1 VPTVFDTIAAV
12 RRLEDAG
19 LSREAAE
26 AIAAGNL
33 EAVDAARDAAFSDR
47 GALATKADL
56 APLATK
62 ADLAAL
68 ATKAEIATLATRAD
82 LSEFEARI
90 TWRIVGLFIASNAL
104 LVAAVK
110 LIP

>member
-1 VPTVFDTIAAV
+1 MPAAFDTIAAV

-26 AIAAGNL
+26 AITAGDL
-33 EAVDAARDAAFSDR
+33 EASGAGHDA
-47 GALATKADL
+47 
-56 APLATK
+56 LATK

-68 ATKAEIATLATRAD
+68 RAD
-82 LSEFEARI
+82 LAPLETRM
-90 TWRIVGLFIASNAL
+90 TWRIVGFVIAANAV
-104 LVAAVK
+104 LVVAVQ

>member
-1 VPTVFDTIAAV
+1 MAAAFDTLAAV

-26 AIAAGNL
+26 AITAGDL
-33 EAVDAARDAAFSDR
+33 EASGAGHDA
-47 GALATKADL
+47 
-56 APLATK
+56 LATK

-68 ATKAEIATLATRAD
+68 EGRM
-82 LSEFEARI
+82 
-90 TWRIVGLFIASNAL
+90 TWRIVGPAIAANAL

-110 LIP
+110 LLP

>member
-1 VPTVFDTIAAV
+1 MYAVFDTIAAV

-26 AIAAGNL
+26 AITSGDL
-33 EAVDAARDAAFSDR
+33 EASGAGHD
-47 GALATKADL
+47 ALATKADIGI
-56 APLATK
+56 
-62 ADLAAL
+62 L
-68 ATKAEIATLATRAD
+68 ATKAELAA
-82 LSEFEARI
+82 LEARM
-90 TWRIVGLFIASNAL
+90 TWRIVGLVIAANAL

>member
-1 VPTVFDTIAAV
+1 MSIAFDTIAAV

-19 LSREAAE
+19 LSRDAAE
-26 AIAAGNL
+26 AITVGDL
-33 EAVDAARDAAFSDR
+33 EASGAGHD
-47 GALATKADL
+47 ALATKADL

-62 ADLAAL
+62 AELAAL
-68 ATKAEIATLATRAD
+68 
-82 LSEFEARI
+82 EARM
-90 TWRIVGLFIASNAL
+90 TWRIVGLVIAANAL

>member
-1 VPTVFDTIAAV
+1 MPAAFDSVAAV

-26 AIAAGNL
+26 AITAGDL
-33 EAVDAARDAAFSDR
+33 EASKAGHDA
-47 GALATKADL
+47 
-56 APLATK
+56 PATK

-68 ATKAEIATLATRAD
+68 RAD
-82 LSEFEARI
+82 LAALETRM
-90 TWRIVGLFIASNAL
+90 TWRIVGFVIAANSV

-110 LIP
+110 LMP

>member
-1 VPTVFDTIAAV
+1 MPAAFDTIAAV

-26 AIAAGNL
+26 AITAGDL
-33 EAVDAARDAAFSDR
+33 EASGAGHD
-47 GALATKADL
+47 ALATKADL
-56 APLATK
+56 ATLR

-68 ATKAEIATLATRAD
+68 ETRM
-82 LSEFEARI
+82 
-90 TWRIVGLFIASNAL
+90 TWRIVGFVIAANAV

-110 LIP
+110 LMP

>member
-1 VPTVFDTIAAV
+1 MSAAFDTIAAV

-26 AIAAGNL
+26 AITSGDL
-33 EAVDAARDAAFSDR
+33 EASGAGHDA
-47 GALATKADL
+47 
-56 APLATK
+56 LATK

-68 ATKAEIATLATRAD
+68 
-82 LSEFEARI
+82 EARM
-90 TWRIVGLFIASNAL
+90 TWRIVGLVIAANAV

-110 LIP
+110 LLP